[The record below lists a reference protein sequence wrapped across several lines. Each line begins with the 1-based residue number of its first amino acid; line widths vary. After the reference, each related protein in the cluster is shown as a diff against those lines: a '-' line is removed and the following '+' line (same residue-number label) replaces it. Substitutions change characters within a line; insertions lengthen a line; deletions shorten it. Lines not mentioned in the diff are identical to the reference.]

1 MGRNSNAGCKY
12 QKVLETCQFFIL
24 YHFTWPSRNLY
35 GKCLSL
41 YIQIGLSSLLPSS
54 IIWGDSYMV
63 MSSQMIALICW
74 GLSLAELVARP
85 DLFAILL
92 SSPTSSGL
100 FQGGSSEAFG
110 YKESR
115 LLAVCVLVAAVMCTG
130 KWRRIN
136 LCISIHK
143 QTIKRHTI

>member
-12 QKVLETCQFFIL
+12 QKVLETCQFFI
-24 YHFTWPSRNLY
+24 YFTWPSRNLY
-35 GKCLSL
+35 SKFLSL

-130 KWRRIN
+130 KLRRMN
-136 LCISIHK
+136 LCVSIHK
-143 QTIKRHTI
+143 QSIY

>member
-12 QKVLETCQFFIL
+12 QKVLETLFLISISPEFFV
-24 YHFTWPSRNLY
+24 YSKF
-35 GKCLSL
+35 LSL

-130 KWRRIN
+130 KWRRID
-136 LCISIHK
+136 LCTEYINTH
-143 QTIKRHTI
+143 

>member
-1 MGRNSNAGCKY
+1 M
-12 QKVLETCQFFIL
+12 
-24 YHFTWPSRNLY
+24 
-35 GKCLSL
+35 SL

-130 KWRRIN
+130 KWRRIDLCTEYMKETYN
-136 LCISIHK
+136 LTSGIMFIFPRIVSVRISYCSAPRKSIERPMSSG
-143 QTIKRHTI
+143 IWI

>member
-130 KWRRIN
+130 KLGRIN
-136 LCISIHK
+136 SSISIHK
-143 QTIKRHTI
+143 YCQKHTI

>member
-12 QKVLETCQFFIL
+12 QKVLETCHFFIATTEFFVHSKFL
-24 YHFTWPSRNLY
+24 F
-35 GKCLSL
+35 L

-130 KWRRIN
+130 KLGRMN
-136 LCISIHK
+136 LCMPIHK
-143 QTIKRHTI
+143 Q